1 MKPTNHDSKL
11 PLTTGFFFLFVHAV
25 QLWEPAPIS
34 VVPSSLSQLSS
45 YGCDVWQGVLL
56 PGLVYIV
63 DDDVSFHT
71 AARQRLEL
79 AGYEMQIYSSAEQV
93 LNQQRG
99 DSRLGCLLVDVSI
112 PAPNGLEL
120 QARLYEAGSTLPV
133 VFVSAYDNI
142 KTVVQTI
149 KAGAEDFLVKP
160 VTSDV
165 LLAAIERAIARHD
178 VSRKL
183 RSELNLLRA
192 LVATL
197 TPRERQVYNLVIRGK
212 MNKQIAFELGA
223 TERTIKAHRHRVMEK
238 MDVRS
243 LAELVLIA
251 ERLGHSAV

>member
-1 MKPTNHDSKL
+1 
-11 PLTTGFFFLFVHAV
+11 
-25 QLWEPAPIS
+25 
-34 VVPSSLSQLSS
+34 
-45 YGCDVWQGVLL
+45 L
-56 PGLVYIV
+56 PGVVYIV

-71 AARQRLEL
+71 ATRQRLQL
-79 AGYEMQIYSSAEQV
+79 AGYEVQIYSSAEQV

-112 PAPNGLEL
+112 PGPNGLEL

-238 MDVRS
+238 MDLRS